1 MDTTEVGLLGLN
13 LLLGLLILLNVFR
26 IILTWYP
33 QISLDR
39 FPFKLIAIPTEPLLF
54 LLRRLIPPLGGV
66 DITPVIG
73 VGIFSLIREML
84 LGQQGILTM
93 MQSLN

>member
-1 MDTTEVGLLGLN
+1 VDTTEIGLLGLN
-13 LLLGLLILLNVFR
+13 IFLGLLILLNVFR

-33 QISLDR
+33 QISLDK

-54 LLRRLIPPLGGV
+54 LLRKLIPPLGGV

>member
-1 MDTTEVGLLGLN
+1 VDTTEVSLLGLN
-13 LLLGLLILLNVFR
+13 VLLGLLILLNVFR

-33 QISLDR
+33 QISLDK

-54 LLRRLIPPLGGV
+54 LLRKLISPVGGV

>member
-33 QISLDR
+33 QISLDK

>member
-13 LLLGLLILLNVFR
+13 VLLGLLILLNVFR

-33 QISLDR
+33 QISLDK

-54 LLRRLIPPLGGV
+54 LLRKLIPSMGGV